1 MKSEI
6 KKKGVRKILS
16 LLKHPNLRGKK
27 YEETVNSVYSHY
39 KKFYNIDLFDGEYF
53 SGRIG

>member
-1 MKSEI
+1 MDSEL
-6 KKKGVRKILS
+6 KKKGAKKIRT
-16 LLKHPNLRGKK
+16 LLINPNLRGKK
-27 YEETVNSVYSHY
+27 YAEEINRVYSHY